1 MINRLDYIQENKT
14 ILGKNYFKPIK
25 YPEIPLSM
33 NDIYVTTVS
42 GDRLDLLAHQF
53 YQDIRLWWI
62 ISNANRDI
70 IKRDSFGL
78 KPGLDIRIPSNVSK
92 ILYHFEQINKN
103 IDYKSGFSTTKSS
116 YETPKNLSFVLSVRD
131 AL

>member
-1 MINRLDYIQENKT
+1 MRNRLDYIQENKT

-70 IKRDSFGL
+70 IKRDSYAL
-78 KPGLDIRIPSNVSK
+78 DPGLEIRIPTNINSILVS
-92 ILYHFEQINKN
+92 FEQLNK
-103 IDYKSGFSTTKSS
+103 
-116 YETPKNLSFVLSVRD
+116 KN
-131 AL
+131 